1 MKLTKLAFAAL
12 AATWALSLT
21 VQAKN
26 EAKKAYI
33 FGFASSF
40 NDSTVYFTDIQE
52 LDSAWFTGKAHFLVS
67 RENYSYQLR
76 DYLSG
81 QGEDNRT
88 CVVMCN
94 TDAKKMEKQWNKL
107 HARYEHKQKSKN
119 NQKQVN
125 QLPPFQIK
133 HLTKDQFA
141 FQTVEPTDEGTRPE
155 KPSKEAMKEQKK
167 ALKEEMKAKKDE
179 MKAKKAEMK
188 AQKKN
193 RKDAAE

>member
-1 MKLTKLAFAAL
+1 MKSSKLALAAL

-26 EAKKAYI
+26 ESKKAYI

-52 LDSAWFTGKAHFLVS
+52 VDSAWFTGKAHFLVS

-88 CVVMCN
+88 CAVMYS
-94 TDAKKMEKQWNKL
+94 TDAKKTEKLWNKL
-107 HARYEHKQKSKN
+107 HTRYEHKQKSKN

-133 HLTKDQFA
+133 HLTKEQFA
-141 FQTVEPTDEGTRPE
+141 FQAVEPTDEGIQPE
-155 KPSKEAMKEQKK
+155 KPTKE
-167 ALKEEMKAKKDE
+167 ALKEEKKAKKLEMKAKKE
-179 MKAKKAEMK
+179 EMK
-188 AQKKN
+188 AQKKS
-193 RKDAAE
+193 RKDAAEQQS